1 VGHEFLKADRKLD
14 KQNPYETKRN
24 SSETKHIDNSR
35 NNSLFTCIA
44 SLFPAW
50 DPPLMT
56 LKAGTGS
63 TKCLVSSKICNVLQM
78 VAERDR
84 K

>member
-1 VGHEFLKADRKLD
+1 
-14 KQNPYETKRN
+14 
-24 SSETKHIDNSR
+24 
-35 NNSLFTCIA
+35 
-44 SLFPAW
+44 
-50 DPPLMT
+50 

-84 K
+84 KWFVRWVENKEWEYIKRKIRVLTW